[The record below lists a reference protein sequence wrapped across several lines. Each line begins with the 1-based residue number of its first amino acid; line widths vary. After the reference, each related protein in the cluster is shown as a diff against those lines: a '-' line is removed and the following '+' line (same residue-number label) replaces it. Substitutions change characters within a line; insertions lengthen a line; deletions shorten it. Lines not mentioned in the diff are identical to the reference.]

1 MYNKTVWL
9 KLDHIT
15 VVWFPLQIW
24 WIRVR
29 YFQTRDFRESNQ
41 VVFNRQNTTLKYC
54 IQHYFLKN
62 SSKYHSIS
70 VDIDLN
76 K

>member
-15 VVWFPLQIW
+15 TVWFPPQIW

-29 YFQTRDFRESNQ
+29 YFQNKDFRESK
-41 VVFNRQNTTLKYC
+41 L
-54 IQHYFLKN
+54 
-62 SSKYHSIS
+62 SSTGKTRGENN
-70 VDIDLN
+70 V
-76 K
+76 